1 MQTKLYDQ
9 KGKQIWDVEL
19 QDEVFA
25 LETNEGLV
33 HRALTMQL
41 SNGRTNIAHTKT
53 RSERRGS
60 TRKIYKQKG
69 TGRARMGS
77 NRSPVRKKGW
87 VAFGPRNNQNFV
99 SMMNKKE
106 RRKAL
111 FCVLSEKVRQN
122 QVIVVD
128 EIKLKEM
135 KTKVMIDLLSKLPV
149 AETILLAIV
158 GKEKNI
164 VKSAAN
170 IKYVKSID
178 VAYLNIKDLLKYKS
192 LILVQD
198 ALEKVHALAK

>member
-1 MQTKLYDQ
+1 M
-9 KGKQIWDVEL
+9 
-19 QDEVFA
+19 
-25 LETNEGLV
+25 
-33 HRALTMQL
+33 
-41 SNGRTNIAHTKT
+41 
-53 RSERRGS
+53 
-60 TRKIYKQKG
+60 
-69 TGRARMGS
+69 
-77 NRSPVRKKGW
+77 
-87 VAFGPRNNQNFV
+87 
-99 SMMNKKE
+99 
-106 RRKAL
+106 
-111 FCVLSEKVRQN
+111 
-122 QVIVVD
+122 IVVD

-135 KTKVMIDLLSKLPV
+135 KTKVMIELLAKLPV